1 MAKSFRGKEVDMIAL
16 EKKNEFKVALGNAHM
31 NTRGDI
37 LGRGGIIVK
46 TREDQLKEW
55 SNKIVEETTIV
66 EKNDN
71 TEVEEVVK
79 ESQKAPQ
86 KQSQKKSK
94 KETSTI
100 IYDDITE
107 EEKKEIESWGK

>member
-16 EKKNEFKVALGNAHM
+16 EKANATKVALGNAHM

-55 SNKIVEETTIV
+55 QNRVVEETTIE
-66 EKNDN
+66 EKNDT
-71 TEVEEVVK
+71 TELERELK
-79 ESQKAPQ
+79 EMTSKQNKAQ
-86 KQSQKKSK
+86 SK
-94 KETSTI
+94 KKKQEV
-100 IYDDITE
+100 IYDDE
-107 EEKKEIESWGK
+107 PEVKND